1 MSIPVT
7 QQPLLITAFDPFKD
21 NQSHTHRSIA
31 DRLNISEQA
40 ALAALERLEGLSLLV
55 CVRDGTDAPSG
66 GAIRRPRRVPSSATR
81 ATDDPLEG
89 ENDGE
94 QRRGVRAPLDFPLP
108 RERLIRNIVR
118 SDTLPTTT
126 STLVEEYDS
135 ADEVRQLIYSMEGQS
150 RRSRRMLYSRRHR
163 QR

>member
-66 GAIRRPRRVPSSATR
+66 GAIRGRGESPRPRR
-81 ATDDPLEG
+81 
-89 ENDGE
+89 
-94 QRRGVRAPLDFPLP
+94 
-108 RERLIRNIVR
+108 RERL
-118 SDTLPTTT
+118 TTHSRART
-126 STLVEEYDS
+126 MANRGEASAPHSTF
-135 ADEVRQLIYSMEGQS
+135 
-150 RRSRRMLYSRRHR
+150 LYRENA
-163 QR
+163 

>member
-1 MSIPVT
+1 MGRMP
-7 QQPLLITAFDPFKD
+7 
-21 NQSHTHRSIA
+21 
-31 DRLNISEQA
+31 
-40 ALAALERLEGLSLLV
+40 
-55 CVRDGTDAPSG
+55 PSG